1 MKLRATSLRRSRLV
15 SGGKLHKRYTVWK
28 KSERAHNQEAAP
40 KPRKKI
46 QLKTTCKEKVSLRE
60 LHALEKDV
68 NKPKVKLV
76 EAPREALQILQS
88 FLTNSM
94 KTRMTFGKTFKIGA
108 AKILMTE
115 TGSHNTSIL
124 LLQATRIILATFSSN
139 MILKHNRKSKREV
152 ISLLSSNSLN
162 QKRKKY
168 LQMNCSNSKS
178 SFLKTTMVRNRCDDF
193 RNTTIAANERDRNL
207 MIKIA

>member
-1 MKLRATSLRRSRLV
+1 MANGLWMPCSTSSMKLRATSLRRSRLV

-28 KSERAHNQEAAP
+28 KSERAHNQEVAP

-60 LHALEKDV
+60 LRALEKDV
-68 NKPKVKLV
+68 NNPKVKLV
-76 EAPREALQILQS
+76 EAWRKALQILQS

-94 KTRMTFGKTFKIGA
+94 KTRTIFGKTFKIGV

-124 LLQATRIILATFSSN
+124 LLQATRTILVTFFSD
-139 MILKHNRKSKREV
+139 MILKHKRHSKREV
-152 ISLLSSNSLN
+152 TSLLSSNSLN
-162 QKRKKY
+162 
-168 LQMNCSNSKS
+168 
-178 SFLKTTMVRNRCDDF
+178 
-193 RNTTIAANERDRNL
+193 
-207 MIKIA
+207 